1 MKNLSL
7 LETQEAIKDCK
18 DAFIDAL
25 AKELFLSRVSA
36 PLFVLKDSGLNDNL
50 NGVERPVT
58 FDIKESGKIAEVVHS
73 LAKWKRFALKKY
85 SFEMGKGLYTDMNAI
100 RRDEIVDNIHSLY
113 VDQWDWEKVISK
125 QDRNLDYLKNTVRS
139 IYKVIKSTTDSV
151 REKYGLDK
159 ANLPDE
165 ITFVTSQELE
175 DMYPTL
181 TPSQRENAAAKEYG
195 ATFIM
200 QDRKS
205 VV

>member
-125 QDRNLDYLKNTVRS
+125 KDRNLDYLKNTVRS
-139 IYKVIKSTTDSV
+139 IYKVIKSTTDSG
-151 REKYGLDK
+151 RE
-159 ANLPDE
+159 
-165 ITFVTSQELE
+165 IRT
-175 DMYPTL
+175 
-181 TPSQRENAAAKEYG
+181 
-195 ATFIM
+195 
-200 QDRKS
+200 
-205 VV
+205 